1 MNIAELPTP
10 ALLVDSEVLGRNLQQ
25 MQGRADALGVALRP
39 HVKTHKCLEIA
50 AQQRSLGARGIAVS
64 TYYEAERFAA
74 AGFDD
79 ITWALPLP
87 LVYAG
92 RVLDL
97 CEKATVRVLVDSLE
111 AVRCLESLC
120 AAAGKRLH
128 VWLKVDT
135 GYVRAGV
142 DPQGRYAEDVLRALD
157 RSRDL
162 VFDGILSHM
171 GATYHAR
178 TREEILPYA
187 RQERDLMVE
196 FADRMR
202 SRGYSIPAVS
212 VGSTPGMHV
221 IDSLEGVT
229 EVRPGNYVFHD
240 YTQATIGSCRLED
253 CALSV
258 LASVISHQP
267 GASYFL
273 IDAGSLA
280 LSKDTGPV
288 HATGDTAYGALYE
301 DYRDRRLHGRV
312 RLQSVSQEIGKVTAR
327 DPGCLEGRFRV
338 GERVRILVN
347 HACMTAPLFDHYH
360 VVRGDEVLGQWAVLR
375 GRA

>member
-1 MNIAELPTP
+1 MNIAEIPTP
-10 ALLVDSEVLGRNLQQ
+10 ALLVDSEVLERNLRW
-25 MQGRADALGVALRP
+25 MQERADALGVALRP

-50 AQQRSLGARGIAVS
+50 ARQRSLGARGIAVS
-64 TYYEAERFAA
+64 TFYEAERFAA

-79 ITWALPLP
+79 LTWALPLP
-87 LVYAG
+87 LGYGG
-92 RVLDL
+92 RVLEL
-97 CEKATVRVLVDSLE
+97 SEKATVRVLVDSLE
-111 AVRCLESLC
+111 AARYLESLC
-120 AAAGKRLH
+120 AGEGKHLH

-142 DPQGRYAEDVLRALD
+142 DPRGRYAEDILRLLD
-157 RSRDL
+157 RSPSI

-196 FADRMR
+196 FADKMR
-202 SRGYSIPAVS
+202 SRGYSIPGIS

-280 LSKDTGPV
+280 LSKDQGPV
-288 HATGDTAYGALYE
+288 HVTGDAAYGALYE
-301 DYRDRRLHGRV
+301 DYGRKRLHGRI
-312 RLQSVSQEIGKVTAR
+312 RLQSVSQEIGKVTAQ
-327 DPGCLEGRFRV
+327 DPGFIEGSFRV

-347 HACMTAPLFDHYH
+347 HACLTAPLFDRYY
-360 VVRGDEVLGQWAVLR
+360 VVRADEVLDHWSILR
-375 GRA
+375 GRT